1 MSKKTLIIDDTK
13 NIRLMLTKCLELNG
27 WEVMAATNGKEG
39 FELICNNEFD
49 LIFLDLKLPEVS
61 GVEVL
66 KRIRDVGIQTP
77 VIVITAYPTI
87 KNALECSRLGIAS
100 YIQKPFSAER
110 LLTVLSSLEFLQKN
124 TGSSEH
130 KQAAGRALEED
141 RLSEAWEALK
151 SAISENP
158 CDGEVYQLLSGLF
171 KARGDLVNA
180 EKFKN
185 VAEIFSN

>member
-39 FELICNNEFD
+39 FEAVCNNEFD

-66 KRIRDVGIQTP
+66 KRIRDKGILTP

-110 LLTVLSSLEFLQKN
+110 LLAVLNDLELSREKAD
-124 TGSSEH
+124 SSEY
-130 KQAAGRALEED
+130 KRAAGRALEEGK
-141 RLSEAWEALK
+141 LSEAWEALK
-151 SAISENP
+151 SALSEDP
-158 CDGEVYQLLSGLF
+158 CDGEVYRLLTGYYQA
-171 KARGDLVNA
+171 KGDLINA
-180 EKFKN
+180 EKFKSI
-185 VAEIFSN
+185 AKILID